1 MEEFKQIVLGS
12 LTMGYLLGYCFWIVI
27 GLFVSSYIQTTGR
40 NKLSDRTPFMFSW
53 RFWFADNWR
62 KLLVSAA
69 VIFIMIRLYDS
80 FYTGGLNEFA
90 ALMLGFTGD
99 GITGFL
105 KSNSSVLNAN
115 RQKFVENAR
124 K

>member
-1 MEEFKQIVLGS
+1 
-12 LTMGYLLGYCFWIVI
+12 
-27 GLFVSSYIQTTGR
+27 
-40 NKLSDRTPFMFSW
+40 
-53 RFWFADNWR
+53 
-62 KLLVSAA
+62 
-69 VIFIMIRLYDS
+69 MIRLYDS
-80 FYTGGLNEFA
+80 FYAGGLNEFA